1 MNPSLAAISA
11 LTALALIAVILA
23 GCTGPGEPGPSI
35 EATPTPTVTVTAPP
49 SLPPPEI
56 PGSAT
61 SVVDGNNR
69 FALDLYARIADD
81 PKAGDGNIFFSPFSI
96 STALAITYEGARGET
111 ADEIQSVFHFPVNQT
126 ALRSGYATLVARANS
141 RLNAYTLRTANALWA
156 EKTHPFLPDYLGI
169 ADRYYD
175 AKTTNMDFIYRP
187 EKSRIIINQW
197 VEDKTG
203 DQIKD
208 LIPPGAIDSSTAL
221 LITNAIYFKGTWV
234 KQFDPEKTRDAD
246 FMTGSG
252 TTIRVPM
259 MQRTDDAA
267 VFRYAE
273 TEMFQV
279 LEMPYES
286 GSGTE
291 LAMLVVLPREND
303 TAGVVQSLDVG
314 TLQEIRQSLAFRV
327 VRVYFPKFVM
337 ETKYFLPRTLSE
349 MGMPTAFTAG
359 ADFSA
364 MDGSRD
370 LFITDVIHQAFVE
383 VNEEGT
389 EAAAATA
396 VIMGK
401 GASPAEE
408 KVPVFRADHPFIFF
422 IQERETGN
430 ILFMGQVSDPIY

>member
-56 PGSAT
+56 PGSAI

-221 LITNAIYFKGTWV
+221 VITNAIYFKGTWV